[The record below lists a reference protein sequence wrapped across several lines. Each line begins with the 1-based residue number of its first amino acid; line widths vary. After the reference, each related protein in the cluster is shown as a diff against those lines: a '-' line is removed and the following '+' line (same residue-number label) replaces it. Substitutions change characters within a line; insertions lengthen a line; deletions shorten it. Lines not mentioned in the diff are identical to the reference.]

1 MYIRLAFKNI
11 FRNKARTLI
20 TLGAISFGCISLII
34 TGGFM
39 EDSFS
44 QMREGYIRGFLGHIQ
59 IYKEGYLDKGA
70 SKPFDYMIP
79 APEKVMGSVKSLEHV
94 RIVTPRLEFSGLLS
108 NGDTTVSF
116 IGQGIDP
123 AAENEISAAFI
134 LQDGE
139 KLSGVDEYQVMLGKG
154 LARGVGSK
162 YGDPLILLTN
172 TQGGSINAID
182 VSFKGSFIT
191 ASKEFDNRAVR
202 MPIKTAQRL
211 LHTDEVQSI
220 VVLLDNTE
228 ATDEVKTKLDELI
241 KKEGLGL
248 ETRAWHQLSDFYT
261 KTVELYRRQF
271 LVIKFII
278 GVVVVLSV
286 FNTMNMSVIERIG
299 EVGTIMALGTKR
311 AGVVFM
317 FMSEGLVLGVLGGA
331 VGLIAGYLLATSIS
345 YIGIPMP
352 PPPGATIHWTARIA
366 IVPGVFAFSFVL
378 AVVTSVLSSIYP
390 AIKASRLEIADAL
403 RHNI

>member
-11 FRNKARTLI
+11 LRNKARTLI
-20 TLGAISFGCISLII
+20 TLGAIAFGCISLII

-44 QMREGYIRGFLGHIQ
+44 QMREGFIRGFLGHIQ
-59 IYKEGYLDKGA
+59 IYKEGYLEKGA

-79 APEKVMGSVKSLEHV
+79 APEKVMESVRTLEHV
-94 RIVTPRLEFSGLLS
+94 KIVTPRLEFSGLLS

-123 AAENEISAAFI
+123 EAENEISTAFL
-134 LQDGE
+134 LQEGE
-139 KLSGVDEYQVMLGKG
+139 KLSGGDEYLIMLGKG
-154 LARGVGSK
+154 LVKGVGSK
-162 YGDPLILLTN
+162 IGDPLILLTN
-172 TQGGSINAID
+172 TQGGSLNAID
-182 VSFKGSFIT
+182 VSLKGSFMT
-191 ASKEFDNRAVR
+191 ASKEYDDRAVR
-202 MPIKTAQRL
+202 MPIKIAQKL
-211 LHTDEVQSI
+211 LHTNDVQSI
-220 VVLLDNTE
+220 VVFLNDTD
-228 ATDEVKTKLDELI
+228 ATDDVRSRLDVMI

-248 ETRAWHQLSDFYT
+248 ETRVWYELADFYT

-271 LVIKFII
+271 LVIKIII
-278 GVVVVLSV
+278 GIVVVLSV

-311 AGVVFM
+311 AGVVAM
-317 FMSEGLVLGVLGGA
+317 FVLEGLVLGVLGGA
-331 VGLIAGYLLATSIS
+331 VGLIAGYMLASFIS

-352 PPPGATIHWTARIA
+352 PPPGATVQWTARIS
-366 IVPGVFAFSFVL
+366 IVPEVFAFSFVL
-378 AVVTSVLSSIYP
+378 AVVTSVISSIYP
-390 AIKASRLEIADAL
+390 ALKASKLEIADAL

>member
-1 MYIRLAFKNI
+1 MYIKLAFKNI

-123 AAENEISAAFI
+123 AAENEISTLF
-134 LQDGE
+134 LMDDGE
-139 KLSGVDEYQVMLGKG
+139 KLAGGDDYKIIIGRG
-154 LARGVGSK
+154 LAKGVGSK
-162 YGDPLILLTN
+162 SGDPLILLTN
-172 TQGGSINAID
+172 TQGGSINAVD
-182 VSFKGSFIT
+182 VSLKGIFFT
-191 ASKEFDNRAVR
+191 TSKEFDDRAVR

-211 LHTDEVQSI
+211 LHTGEVQSI
-220 VVLLDNTE
+220 VVLLDKTD
-228 ATDEVKTKLDELI
+228 ATDEVRSRIDALI

-248 ETRAWHQLSDFYT
+248 ETRAWYEIADFYT

-271 LVIKFII
+271 LVIKLII
-278 GVVVVLSV
+278 GIVVVLSV

-317 FMSEGLVLGVLGGA
+317 FVSEGLVLGVLGGA
-331 VGLIAGYLLATSIS
+331 LGLIAGYLLATSIS

-352 PPPGATIHWTARIA
+352 PPPGTTTYWTARIA
-366 IVPGVFAFSFVL
+366 IVPGVFSFSFVL

>member
-11 FRNKARTLI
+11 LRNKARTLI
-20 TLGAISFGCISLII
+20 TLGAIAFGCISLII

-79 APEKVMGSVKSLEHV
+79 APDKVMESVRTLEHV
-94 RIVTPRLEFSGLLS
+94 KIVTPRLEFSGLLS

-123 AAENEISAAFI
+123 VAENEISTLF
-134 LQDGE
+134 LMDDGE
-139 KLSGVDEYQVMLGKG
+139 KLAGGDDYHIIIGRG
-154 LARGVGSK
+154 LAKGVGSK
-162 YGDPLILLTN
+162 SGDPLILLTN
-172 TQGGSINAID
+172 TQGGSINALD
-182 VSFKGSFIT
+182 VGLKGIFFT
-191 ASKEFDNRAVR
+191 TSKEYDDRAVR
-202 MPIKTAQRL
+202 MPIKTAQKL

-220 VVLLDNTE
+220 VILLDKTE
-228 ATDEVKTKLDELI
+228 ATDEVRARLDELI

-248 ETRAWHQLSDFYT
+248 ETRAWHQIADFYT

-271 LVIKFII
+271 LVIKLII
-278 GVVVVLSV
+278 GIVVVLSV

-317 FMSEGLVLGVLGGA
+317 FVSEGLVLGVLGGA
-331 VGLIAGYLLATSIS
+331 AGLAGGYVLASVIS

-352 PPPGATIHWTARIA
+352 PPPGTTTHWTARIA
-366 IVPGVFAFSFVL
+366 IVPDVFAFSFVL
-378 AVVTSVLSSIYP
+378 AVVTSVISSIYP
-390 AIKASRLEIADAL
+390 ALKASKLEIADAL